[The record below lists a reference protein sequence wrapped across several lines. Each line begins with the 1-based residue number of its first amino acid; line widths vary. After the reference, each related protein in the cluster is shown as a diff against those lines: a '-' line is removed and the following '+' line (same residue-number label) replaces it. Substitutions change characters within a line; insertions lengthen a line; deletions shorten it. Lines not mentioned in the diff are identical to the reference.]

1 MALTITTTNDYQK
14 VSIPIISNG
23 YANTKRSL
31 FCKKAQLLIFIAIVS
46 FLRSI
51 ASSPPLV
58 KVPQIGIITNAH
70 PSGCIVMSSACLAS
84 RGMGMGQKGF

>member
-1 MALTITTTNDYQK
+1 MVMRTPNDHVTLQK
-14 VSIPIISNG
+14 G
-23 YANTKRSL
+23 A
-31 FCKKAQLLIFIAIVS
+31 LLIFIAFLS
-46 FLRSI
+46 FVEM

-84 RGMGMGQKGF
+84 RGGNGAERVLTKRDIR